1 MISGYAYV
9 AEHIRQSYLVN
20 HLAERNAPSNTI
32 YENTLKLV
40 KAANNVHQISS
51 SFGRVHIPEKWMPM
65 KMIKRKSASAA
76 AGTPSAPNK
85 KPREDPGEGRTMRSQ
100 TVPTVARAPSHEG
113 GERRSCRLAEKA
125 QVAPLPTV
133 IEGNI
138 FTYIGL

>member
-1 MISGYAYV
+1 
-9 AEHIRQSYLVN
+9 
-20 HLAERNAPSNTI
+20 
-32 YENTLKLV
+32 
-40 KAANNVHQISS
+40 
-51 SFGRVHIPEKWMPM
+51 M

-133 IEGNI
+133 IEGNT
-138 FTYIGL
+138 FSLTLVFEKLQRSRYTFFLCQF